1 MVTASPPGGAAV
13 RFLTADGLSLEGVR
27 FGEGPAWVVLG
38 HMRPA
43 DMTSWFGFAMAAADR
58 GLVALTYNNRG
69 YGASD
74 GDREDYDVG
83 IDALAAIRFA
93 REGGAEKIFYVGAS
107 MNGTA
112 ALYVGA
118 REDLAGIASLS
129 GVPEFAGTDGM
140 GSTAAVGAPK
150 LFVAAR
156 DDGNRWEFAEAF
168 YRASSEPRT
177 LLLFDAGGHGTAMFE
192 ENEAEL
198 TAALLDFLT
207 TYA

>member
-1 MVTASPPGGAAV
+1 
-13 RFLTADGLSLEGVR
+13 
-27 FGEGPAWVVLG
+27 
-38 HMRPA
+38 
-43 DMTSWFGFAMAAADR
+43 MTSWFDFAMAAADR

-140 GSTAAVGAPK
+140 GSTAGVGAPK
-150 LFVAAR
+150 LFVAA
-156 DDGNRWEFAEAF
+156 GNSPRPSTGPRRSRERF
-168 YRASSEPRT
+168 SSSMRGATAPPCSKRT
-177 LLLFDAGGHGTAMFE
+177 KPSSP
-192 ENEAEL
+192 EL
-198 TAALLDFLT
+198 SSTS
-207 TYA
+207 